1 MRDVLSPVFAVPFSS
16 VAFAL
21 QNPDNRS
28 VMELSSPGHLRDIQA
43 VIFDMDGLMLDTER
57 VERMTFLRAAGEFG
71 FDTVEEVYVRTIGRN
86 WPDTKRIFADALGSE
101 FPYDQIRS
109 AWRSYT
115 EEHIAEFGVAEKP
128 GLRQLLALLDVR
140 GLPKAVA
147 TSTARDKATV
157 LLQRS
162 NLMDCFAVLVCGDEV
177 ATGKPAP
184 AIFLE
189 AAKRLK
195 AEPDRCLVFEDSPA
209 GIQAAHAAGMIPVL
223 IPDVVSPTPET
234 IARAF
239 RVYTSLSDAIE
250 LF

>member
-1 MRDVLSPVFAVPFSS
+1 MSINDA
-16 VAFAL
+16 
-21 QNPDNRS
+21 
-28 VMELSSPGHLRDIQA
+28 PGIEA
-43 VIFDMDGLMLDTER
+43 VIFDMDGLMLDTES
-57 VERMTFLRAAGEFG
+57 VERKTFLRAAGEFG

-86 WPDTKRIFADALGSE
+86 WPDTKRIFAEALGNQ
-101 FPYDQIRS
+101 FPYDEIRS
-109 AWRSYT
+109 TWRRYT

-128 GLRQLLALLDVR
+128 GLRQLLTVLNTI

-147 TSTARDKATV
+147 TSTARGKAAA

-162 NLMDCFAVLVCGDEV
+162 NLMEHFAVLVGGDEV
-177 ATGKPAP
+177 SEGKPAP

-195 AEPDRCLVFEDSPA
+195 VEPRRCVVFEDSPP

-223 IPDVVSPTPET
+223 IPDTIAATPET

-239 RVYTSLSDAIE
+239 RVYSSLTDAIE
-250 LF
+250 LFKGAHP